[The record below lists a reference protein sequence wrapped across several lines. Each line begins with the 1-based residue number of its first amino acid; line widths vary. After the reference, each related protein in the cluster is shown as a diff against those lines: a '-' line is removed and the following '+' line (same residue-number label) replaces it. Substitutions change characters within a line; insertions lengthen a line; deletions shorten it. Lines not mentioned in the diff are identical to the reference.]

1 MLSPGGDPLKS
12 KIFIQVTLEMV
23 RWTQVKKFLSGNK
36 VIRSSMDY
44 LTILDSVSDAIG
56 MYTKQVIIG
65 GCSQYI
71 EWHTALSHK
80 ECEGQLAFAIL
91 FLFYHGF

>member
-1 MLSPGGDPLKS
+1 MLSPVGDTLKS

-44 LTILDSVSDAIG
+44 PTILALVSEEIK
-56 MYTKQVIIG
+56 MFTKQVIIG

-71 EWHTALSHK
+71 EWHTAMSHK
-80 ECEGQLAFAIL
+80 
-91 FLFYHGF
+91 

>member
-1 MLSPGGDPLKS
+1 MLSPVGDLLKS

-23 RWTQVKKFLSGNK
+23 QWTQVKKLLSGNK

-44 LTILDSVSDAIG
+44 PTILALVSEEIK
-56 MYTKQVIIG
+56 MFTKQVIIG

-71 EWHTALSHK
+71 EWHTAMSHK
-80 ECEGQLAFAIL
+80 
-91 FLFYHGF
+91 

>member
-56 MYTKQVIIG
+56 MFTKQVIIG

-80 ECEGQLAFAIL
+80 ECEGQLVFAIP